1 MRRTVNIWLLI
12 AAFACVLAVFFWYSS
27 TLTSALDELKTARDD
42 SQLRLNELQTE
53 QAELEAML
61 DTVGTDAFIENQART
76 MYGYMMPDEIRFVI
90 TNPEVLYGDD
100 ELPPR

>member
-1 MRRTVNIWLLI
+1 MRRTVNVWLLI
-12 AAFACVLAVFFWYSS
+12 AAFACVLAGFFWYSG
-27 TLTSALDELKTARDD
+27 TLSKTLDELKTARSD

-53 QAELEAML
+53 QADLEAML

-90 TNPEVLYGDD
+90 TNRDALYGED
-100 ELPPR
+100 EMPSP